1 MFVFVFSFVHSQ
13 SDLLHQRKWAT
24 DGAARRGG
32 QGQIS
37 SGNSY
42 THNTQIYSAICT
54 SITLSKPRIFI
65 YLVDT

>member
-13 SDLLHQRKWAT
+13 SDFLHQRKWAT

-37 SGNSY
+37 SGN
-42 THNTQIYSAICT
+42 TQHTNQVQYV
-54 SITLSKPRIFI
+54 P
-65 YLVDT
+65 